1 MPEFLVLSALLFLTA
16 FVALPA
22 AYPYFMKAH
31 RQAGTIKLWEQNTN
45 ALPAAYPYFMKAH
58 RQAGTIKLWEQNTN
72 ALNQQSAP
80 LNE

>member
-1 MPEFLVLSALLFLTA
+1 MDRTKGFPSPPFRRKAFSMPELLVLSALLFLTA

-45 ALPAAYPYFMKAH
+45 AL
-58 RQAGTIKLWEQNTN
+58 
-72 ALNQQSAP
+72 NQQSAP